1 MTCIG
6 GLFLALG
13 ASAYYMQGG
22 FDEAQVRRGVVPHGH
37 PPVVAAWQAAPP
49 PMAPATVVELAPQTV
64 VQPVVVQ
71 SEVVHQRQLQ
81 VVQGQHIAM
90 ASESNP

>member
-6 GLFLALG
+6 FVFLALG

-22 FDEAQVRRGVVPHGH
+22 FDEAQVRRGVVPYGQ

-49 PMAPATVVELAPQTV
+49 PMAPATVVELQPV

-71 SEVVHQRQLQ
+71 PEAVHQRQLQ
-81 VVQGQHIAM
+81 VVQGQHIVM

>member
-6 GLFLALG
+6 FVFLALG

-22 FDEAQVRRGVVPHGH
+22 FDEAQVRRGVVPHHLH

-64 VQPVVVQ
+64 IQPVVIQ
-71 SEVVHQRQLQ
+71 SG
-81 VVQGQHIAM
+81 VVQGAVM
-90 ASESNP
+90 PNPVRSEPP

>member
-6 GLFLALG
+6 FIFLALG

-49 PMAPATVVELAPQTV
+49 PMAPATVVEMQPV
-64 VQPVVVQ
+64 VQPVVV
-71 SEVVHQRQLQ
+71 HPG
-81 VVQGQHIAM
+81 VVQGQHIVM

>member
-6 GLFLALG
+6 FIFLALG

-37 PPVVAAWQAAPP
+37 PPVVAAWEAAPP
-49 PMAPATVVELAPQTV
+49 PMAPATVVELAPQPV
-64 VQPVVVQ
+64 VHPVVVQ
-71 SEVVHQRQLQ
+71 PQ
-81 VVQGQHIAM
+81 VVQGNVM